1 MLDAFIE
8 KIPFDAD
15 DNRFLLVNTIF
26 KRIKHLARLNVEKL
40 SPMTSD
46 EIVDKAYLEIKTGEV
61 KPIMQDNV
69 IKEEKV
75 KRKKKLKEVPFTE
88 KPAKGTKAKSKKIL
102 TKSKS
107 KK

>member
-26 KRIKHLARLNVEKL
+26 KRIKHLAHLNVEKL
-40 SPMTSD
+40 NPMTSD

-61 KPIMQDNV
+61 KPMIQDNV
-69 IKEEKV
+69 IKAEKV
-75 KRKKKLKEVPFTE
+75 KVRKKLKEVPFTE
-88 KPAKGTKAKSKKIL
+88 KPAKGTKAKSKKL